1 MFSGSRASAE
11 AVSLFSESGY
21 VILFSCFLVC
31 PRADFFIAMEYLTRF
46 PIFLGHGMGFRDGVP
61 GYWGRIP
68 GYLRKCGAV
77 IGFGGQDANASIVDN
92 AKMLRV
98 RLDKFL
104 AETGAEKVNVIAH
117 SKGGLEMRRLVS
129 GMGYADRI
137 ASLTTIS
144 TPHGGSAAMDKVMK
158 LGVLLNIGCKI
169 TDVIK
174 RIGGDISPDTLSCL
188 RSFTTEYMRR
198 FDRENPDMPG
208 VLYQSAGFL
217 MKGALSD
224 VFMWFPYVGVKIISG
239 HQSDGFLAPEEV
251 MHGDFLGIFT
261 GKERRGISHCDEVDM
276 RRTRLALVQ
285 TDGEAEYPD
294 ITEFYASL
302 VRGLAEC
309 GL

>member
-1 MFSGSRASAE
+1 MATLYYL
-11 AVSLFSESGY
+11 AVSWSACG
-21 VILFSCFLVC
+21 
-31 PRADFFIAMEYLTRF
+31 RTFFIAMDCKTRF
-46 PIFLGHGMGFRDGVP
+46 PIFLVHGMGFRDGVP

-68 GYLRKCGAV
+68 GYLRKGGAV
-77 IGFGGQDANASIVDN
+77 VGFGGQDANASIEDN
-92 AKMLRV
+92 AKMLMV
-98 RLDKFL
+98 NLDKFL
-104 AETGAEKVNVIAH
+104 ADTGAEKVNVIAH
-117 SKGGLEMRRLVS
+117 SKGGMEMRLLIS

-188 RSFTTEYMRR
+188 RSFTTEYMRL
-198 FDRENPDMPG
+198 FNRENPDVPG
-208 VLYQSAGFL
+208 VFYQSAGFL

-224 VFMWFPYVGVKIISG
+224 VFMWFPYAGVKALTG
-239 HQSDGFLAPEEV
+239 HRSDGFLAPEEV
-251 MHGDFLGIFT
+251 MHGRFLGTFT
-261 GKERRGISHCDEVDM
+261 GKGQRGVSHCDEVDM

-285 TDGEAEYPD
+285 TDGEKEYPD
-294 ITEFYASL
+294 ITEFYGAL
-302 VRGLAEC
+302 VRELAER